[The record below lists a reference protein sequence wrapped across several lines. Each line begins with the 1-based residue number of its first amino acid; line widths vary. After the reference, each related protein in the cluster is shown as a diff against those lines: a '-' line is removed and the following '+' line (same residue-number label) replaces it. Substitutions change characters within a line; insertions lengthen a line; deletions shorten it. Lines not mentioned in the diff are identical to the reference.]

1 MAGRL
6 GGARVLLL
14 ALLVLGVLGMHTLGH
29 PAEGHGAMPAA
40 GHGAVKAAGHHAVG
54 HDPHDAVTVAVDAGA
69 EPGETVAMA
78 AVGTGYAVAVAT
90 FGTGHAVA
98 VAGDAARAVA
108 IVGLGVGLDPMSVC
122 LAILTALILLLVLA
136 VTSRLARTAD
146 AATLVSPENA
156 GSSRGPPKP
165 RGLLLADLSVLRI

>member
-1 MAGRL
+1 MAGRR
-6 GGARVLLL
+6 GGVRLLLL

-40 GHGAVKAAGHHAVG
+40 GHHAVG

-69 EPGETVAMA
+69 EPGGTVAMA
-78 AVGTGYAVAVAT
+78 A
-90 FGTGHAVA
+90 FGTGGTVAFATGSAVA
-98 VAGDAARAVA
+98 FGTGSAVAGAGVGDAARAVA

-122 LAILTALILLLVLA
+122 LAILTAFTLLLVLA

-146 AATLVSPENA
+146 AATLVSAGRA
-156 GSSRGPPKP
+156 GSGRGPPKR